1 MKVILQKDIS
11 NLGDA
16 GDIKEV
22 SDGYAR
28 NFLFPKRMAL
38 RADEGRTKTALHQKK
53 MAEIKKGKRKKTMQD
68 LSSSIE
74 GKEFEIKVKIG
85 ENDKLYGS
93 VTPMDVATALK
104 KQGVDIDKRK
114 IELGEVIKAL
124 GEYNVK
130 IKLAEGVNTQIKIK
144 VVKEQ

>member
-16 GDIKEV
+16 GDVRDV

-28 NFLFPKRMAL
+28 NFLFPKRLAL

-53 MAEIKKGKRKKTMQD
+53 MAEIKKEKRVKTM
-68 LSSSIE
+68 LGVASSIE

-85 ENDKLYGS
+85 ENEKLYGS
-93 VTPMDVATALK
+93 VTAMDVANALK
-104 KQGVDIDKRK
+104 KQGIEIDKRK
-114 IELGEVIKAL
+114 IEFNETIKAL
-124 GEYNVK
+124 GEYGVK
-130 IKLAEGVNTQIKIK
+130 IKLAEGVNSQIKIK
-144 VVKEQ
+144 VVKE